1 MNRPDD
7 PDRQIEL
14 LRARFSDLSAAI
26 LRISTS
32 LDLGTVLQ
40 EAVDSARAL
49 TGARYGGITTV
60 NETGA
65 PDDFVTS
72 GVTAEEKW
80 KMVNWQPDGLR
91 LFEHLR
97 GLREPL
103 RLTDLPDYVRSLGFS
118 SDFVLGNSY
127 LGAPMRNRD
136 AHVGNF
142 FVSEKEG
149 AEAFTDEDE
158 EILLLFAAQ
167 AAAAIAN
174 ARTHDRERRARAD
187 LEAVVNASPVGVVV
201 YDVRTGTAKSVN
213 DEARQ
218 LVERLVLP
226 GPFPEATLDAVT
238 IRRADGSEWAYG
250 AQLPNPG
257 QAVHGEEI
265 EISVPDG
272 RRVSVLVNS
281 KPIEDAD
288 GNVESV
294 VVTCQDLA
302 QIEEVERARAEF
314 LNLVSHELRAPLSAI
329 KGSAATVLGAAR
341 VVEPAEVRQFF
352 RIIDDQ
358 ADRMDVLVSD
368 LLDAGRLETGTLSVT
383 PTPSFLADLVDDAR
397 TVFLRSHGQRSVLL
411 DLPPDLPPVMAD
423 GPRIVQVLN
432 NLLANA
438 ARHSPE
444 SSPITVAAERADVHV
459 AVSVADDGEGVAP
472 ERLAM
477 LFRKQPE
484 NQRQFRGSGLGLLI
498 CKGLVEAHGG
508 RIRAESDGPG
518 MGTRIVFTLPVA
530 DGAGASRVPGAF
542 RQEQDNMRGIPILVV
557 DDDPEMLRHMRHTLV
572 EAGFAPQ
579 LTGDPGEVQNLVKAK
594 RPQLVLLDLMLRGID
609 GIELMQTVPE
619 LGDLPV
625 IFISGYGRDE
635 TIARALNAGAVDY
648 IVKPFSPTEL
658 TARITAALRRRISPE
673 KFVLGDLVIDYEARR
688 VSVAGKPVRL
698 TAMEYELLRLLS
710 TNAGRVVTRE
720 SLLRQLWRGREPSD
734 PDPARAFVR
743 KLRSKLGDSASK
755 PVWIFNERGVGYR
768 MPKPDGA

>member
-1 MNRPDD
+1 MNRHDD
-7 PDRQIEL
+7 PDRQMKV
-14 LRARFSDLSAAI
+14 LRKRLSDLSAAI

-32 LDLGTVLQ
+32 LELDTVLQ

-49 TGARYGGITTV
+49 TGARYGGIATV
-60 NETGA
+60 DESGA

-72 GVTAEEKW
+72 GITAEEKW
-80 KMVNWQPDGLR
+80 KMVNWEPDGLR

-103 RLTDLPDYVRSLGFS
+103 RLTDLPGYVRSLGYS
-118 SDFVLGNSY
+118 SDFVLGTSY
-127 LGAPMRNRD
+127 LGAPMLNRG

-142 FVSEKEG
+142 FVSDKEDR
-149 AEAFTDEDE
+149 EAFTDEDE
-158 EILLLFAAQ
+158 EVLQMFAAQ
-167 AAAAIAN
+167 AAAAIDN
-174 ARTHDRERRARAD
+174 ARTHDQERRARAD
-187 LEAVVNASPVGVVV
+187 LEAVVETSPVGVVV
-201 YDVRTGTAKSVN
+201 YDVRTRTAKSFN
-213 DEARQ
+213 NEARQ
-218 LVERLVLP
+218 LIEKLVSP
-226 GPFPEATLDAVT
+226 GPFPEATLNAVT

-250 AQLPNPG
+250 AKLPNPG
-257 QAVHGEEI
+257 QAVYGEEI

-281 KPIEDAD
+281 KPIDDAD

-294 VVTCQDLA
+294 VVSVQNLA
-302 QIEEVERARAEF
+302 QIEELERSRAEF

-329 KGSAATVLGAAR
+329 KGSAATVLGASR
-341 VVEPAEVRQFF
+341 VVEPAEVRQFL

-368 LLDAGRLETGTLSVT
+368 LLDAGRLETGMLSVT
-383 PTPSFLADLVDDAR
+383 PAPSSLADLVDDAR
-397 TVFLRSHGQRSVLL
+397 TVFLRNHGQRTIVI
-411 DLPPDLPPVMAD
+411 DLPPDLPSVMAD

-444 SSPITVAAERADVHV
+444 SSPIAVAAEPADVHV
-459 AVSVADDGEGVAP
+459 AISVADEGEGLPP
-472 ERLAM
+472 EQLPM
-477 LFRKQPE
+477 LFRKQSD
-484 NQRQFRGSGLGLLI
+484 RDRIRGCGLGLLI

-518 MGTRIVFTLPVA
+518 KGTRFTFTLPVA
-530 DGAGASRVPGAF
+530 DARAAGRVPGAVP
-542 RQEQDNMRGIPILVV
+542 QSQDDTQGVPVLVV
-557 DDDPEMLRHMRHTLV
+557 DDDPEMLRHMHHTLV
-572 EAGFAPQ
+572 EAGFAPH
-579 LTGDPGEVQNLVKAK
+579 LTGDPSEVGKLVRAK
-594 RPQLVLLDLMLRGID
+594 RPELVLLDLMFRGID
-609 GIELMQTVPE
+609 GIELMETVPE

-658 TARITAALRRRISPE
+658 TARITAALRRRIAPE
-673 KFVLGDLVIDYEARR
+673 PFVLGDLVIDYEARR
-688 VSVAGKPVRL
+688 VSVADAPVKL
-698 TAMEYELLRLLS
+698 TPMEFELLRLLS

-720 SLLRQLWRGREPSD
+720 SLLRQLWRGRTLAD
-734 PDPARAFVR
+734 PDRVRAFVH
-743 KLRSKLGDSASK
+743 KLRSKLGDGASD

-768 MPKPDGA
+768 MPEPNEG